1 MVISRCSFVVFWLNV
16 CEKQLLK
23 FNDCI
28 NGREDKVWLITEG
41 AWFYEKVIRCCL
53 TIKGLTSKRLSLG
66 SHFLMAVTSR
76 WDFFGDL
83 WWLRPPPVKKKP
95 AFLFFADS
103 GPLNAEKLNDCSK
116 NLVRNDNFITRMLQ
130 YFVFMFVFWC
140 HDIWKSNLLTQ
151 PKNRIYRYL
160 LATFT
165 LYSSSW
171 KTNENSRHSTFSYI
185 KKLYSQ
191 FHSDIFFKRTPII
204 LFLGWM

>member
-1 MVISRCSFVVFWLNV
+1 MLPNH
-16 CEKQLLK
+16 
-23 FNDCI
+23 
-28 NGREDKVWLITEG
+28 
-41 AWFYEKVIRCCL
+41 
-53 TIKGLTSKRLSLG
+53 KRTNFKTVTLDI
-66 SHFLMAVTSR
+66 HFLMVVSSR
-76 WDFFGDL
+76 WDFLGSTMVIKA
-83 WWLRPPPVKKKP
+83 PSGKKETCFP
-95 AFLFFADS
+95 FFRRFWAI
-103 GPLNAEKLNDCSK
+103 ERRKFNDCSK

-140 HDIWKSNLLTQ
+140 HYIWKSNLLTQ

-191 FHSDIFFKRTPII
+191 FHSEIFFKRTPVI
-204 LFLGWM
+204 LFLDWM

>member
-1 MVISRCSFVVFWLNV
+1 MLPNHKRTNFKTVIIRQSFLNG
-16 CEKQLLK
+16 CQFTL
-23 FNDCI
+23 
-28 NGREDKVWLITEG
+28 R
-41 AWFYEKVIRCCL
+41 
-53 TIKGLTSKRLSLG
+53 
-66 SHFLMAVTSR
+66 
-76 WDFFGDL
+76 FFGDL

-95 AFLFFADS
+95 VFLFFADS

-140 HDIWKSNLLTQ
+140 HYIWKSNLLTQ

-171 KTNENSRHSTFSYI
+171 KTNENSKHSTFSYI

-191 FHSDIFFKRTPII
+191 FHSEIFFKRTPII
-204 LFLGWM
+204 LFLDWM